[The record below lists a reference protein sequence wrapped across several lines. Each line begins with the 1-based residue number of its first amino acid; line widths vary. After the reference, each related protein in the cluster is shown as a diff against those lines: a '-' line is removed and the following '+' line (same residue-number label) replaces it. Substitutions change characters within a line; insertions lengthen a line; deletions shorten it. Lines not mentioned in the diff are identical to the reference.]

1 MKKSLI
7 TLATTGAFNSAS
19 ANTNAQAPMSGGGK
33 LTEKYYGNGLYCNQF
48 TCHSDSRQLWNSVFE
63 ISRNVWINSL
73 PKLGTGGG
81 VVNDK
86 KRRSYKTSK

>member
-7 TLATTGAFNSAS
+7 TLATALALIITTSAFNSAS
-19 ANTNAQAPMSGGGK
+19 ANTNAQAPTSGGGK

-48 TCHSDSRQLWNSVFE
+48 TCCSDSRQLWNSVFE
-63 ISRNVWINSL
+63 ISRNGWINSL

-81 VVNDK
+81 G
-86 KRRSYKTSK
+86 R